1 MVVLVFPEI
10 YLRVDRG
17 KESYDNNSIVV
28 IVNVDVMSE
37 EVRNDHAGHLI
48 LNKSPSVCPSEKQT
62 WYIVKRLFC
71 KKCPIQKGV
80 F

>member
-1 MVVLVFPEI
+1 
-10 YLRVDRG
+10 
-17 KESYDNNSIVV
+17 
-28 IVNVDVMSE
+28 MSE

-62 WYIVKRLFC
+62 WYIVQMLFC

-80 F
+80 FLIPTTHKQVYSFHYLFGIMISKSINWLIRVV